1 MAAPANNGQ
10 QEGPPV
16 YAHQSRA
23 PKSPSPS
30 PSHQGQ
36 QPQHRRGYQACDPC
50 RKRKVKCDLGSVDN
64 PRPPPCVRCRRE
76 SKRCEF
82 SATRRKRKPSEVEE
96 PTEATLRRDKRMMVG
111 EVISNNGS
119 VSDGGSS
126 YAPPERTSSFDNSAS
141 LPRPK
146 WADESPAAT
155 TQLPSSST
163 TTSQRFTST
172 QTSST
177 TTQFPEPRSTR
188 LPLYTAAERSHGPSF
203 SLEGGQPMMNRTAV
217 ELLSPAI
224 SNSHDA
230 LHLLSEAAGRTEDLN
245 RQSLE
250 NRYAARQSVSSF
262 NSPMSPLTQAGTP
275 RSGGGSFSRPPRSG
289 TVPVGNYYQGGGSGS
304 ADSQLPDGRGQAD
317 PSETAQDPGF
327 VDAVKAWSRLRFVRA
342 GWLSVEEAMAYVA
355 YYYEHLAPLSPIV
368 IPDFSSPST
377 HRTLLT
383 DEPVLAVTILTTAS
397 RHRKPKG
404 DGAYTRA
411 FYIHDRLWSYLRG
424 MIERLFWGQEK
435 FGGNGVGIS
444 KPRSFDLAPM
454 SSKVSH
460 KGNLRSLGTIEALLI
475 LTDWHPRNLHFPPG
489 DDENALLDLDAQTQ
503 SRYERELETDA
514 ESTANRVPNSA
525 AEGRL
530 AFQKW
535 LEPAWR
541 SDRMSWMLLSTAQA
555 LAFELG
561 VFDQKNDAKAAS
573 EPPSEQTRKRRLRRL
588 ILVYITQSSGRLGI
602 PSMLPLPQWTSDIQ
616 PTSVTG
622 AKGSDT
628 IVDRMHDCWIGISKI
643 MYQSNQLLFASSE
656 QTSELIR
663 SGRYRDQID
672 RFQPFLREWR
682 HNIDT
687 IDLAPPMR
695 CLLMIEYEYTRLYVN
710 SLALQAVVDRWTT
723 MSNEAA
729 QAQSTRPNSGPSS
742 GTGWFH
748 VLMELYRVNEQYIQE
763 VVDASRKILQTVLEI
778 LVPRDH
784 LKHAPV
790 RTCFRIL
797 SGMIFILKT
806 FTLGAKEDDVR
817 VSLDLQ
823 DRTIEALKTC
833 VVDDVHLNHAIARLL
848 ELLTTSIRTRF
859 LRFAPLDRSGDGEQ
873 ERPSAPASRH
883 QSPRPRE
890 GAPNRRE
897 GSSHAWTPAQSATQN
912 LGYVD
917 SNSQAGAGMGSV
929 HDPLAGIPAQPINS
943 SNINVSF
950 MPPPPS
956 VYYNYYDPSATPPT
970 GELEGTSVPSQS
982 MHDNPGASGG
992 LPDWFALPLDQFFN
1006 SSTAVVDQG
1015 LGGTGPMVGEFDML
1029 EVLLNEQYDGH
1040 GEGGE
1045 SAGGGNLPSQFLA
1058 S

>member
-1 MAAPANNGQ
+1 MLIRPPAG
-10 QEGPPV
+10 
-16 YAHQSRA
+16 
-23 PKSPSPS
+23 
-30 PSHQGQ
+30 
-36 QPQHRRGYQACDPC
+36 
-50 RKRKVKCDLGSVDN
+50 VDN

-96 PTEATLRRDKRMMVG
+96 PTEAVLRRDKRMMVG
-111 EVISNNGS
+111 EVISNSGS

-126 YAPPERTSSFDNSAS
+126 YAPERTSSFDNGAS
-141 LPRPK
+141 LSRPK
-146 WADESPAAT
+146 WTEESPAT
-155 TQLPSSST
+155 NNTQQLPSSST
-163 TTSQRFTST
+163 PSQRFPSNP
-172 QTSST
+172 SPSGNAP
-177 TTQFPEPRSTR
+177 FSEPRSTR
-188 LPLYTAAERSHGPSF
+188 LPMYSAAERSHAASF

-289 TVPVGNYYQGGGSGS
+289 TVPGGTYYAAGASGS
-304 ADSQLPDGRGQAD
+304 ADARLPDGRGPAD
-317 PSETAQDPGF
+317 AAETAQDPGF

-342 GWLSVEEAMAYVA
+342 GWLSVEESMAYVA

-368 IPDFSSPST
+368 IPDFSHPST

-397 RHRKPKG
+397 RHMKPKG

-444 KPRSFDLAPM
+444 GPRSFDLAPT
-454 SSKVSH
+454 SSKISH

-503 SRYERELETDA
+503 SRYEKELETEVDN
-514 ESTANRVPNSA
+514 TANRVPNSA

-561 VFDQKNDAKAAS
+561 VFDQKSDAKAVGES
-573 EPPSEQTRKRRLRRL
+573 PSEQTRKRRLRRL

-602 PSMLPLPQWTSDIQ
+602 PSMLPLPQWTNDIQ
-616 PTSVTG
+616 PTSASAANG
-622 AKGSDT
+622 ADT

-687 IDLAPPMR
+687 ID
-695 CLLMIEYEYTRLYVN
+695 CKC
-710 SLALQAVVDRWTT
+710 SLPRGL
-723 MSNEAA
+723 
-729 QAQSTRPNSGPSS
+729 
-742 GTGWFH
+742 
-748 VLMELYRVNEQYIQE
+748 
-763 VVDASRKILQTVLEI
+763 DASRLLI
-778 LVPRDH
+778 
-784 LKHAPV
+784 
-790 RTCFRIL
+790 
-797 SGMIFILKT
+797 
-806 FTLGAKEDDVR
+806 DVR
-817 VSLDLQ
+817 SGPLNAVYLD
-823 DRTIEALKTC
+823 D
-833 VVDDVHLNHAIARLL
+833 
-848 ELLTTSIRTRF
+848 
-859 LRFAPLDRSGDGEQ
+859 
-873 ERPSAPASRH
+873 
-883 QSPRPRE
+883 
-890 GAPNRRE
+890 
-897 GSSHAWTPAQSATQN
+897 
-912 LGYVD
+912 
-917 SNSQAGAGMGSV
+917 
-929 HDPLAGIPAQPINS
+929 
-943 SNINVSF
+943 
-950 MPPPPS
+950 
-956 VYYNYYDPSATPPT
+956 
-970 GELEGTSVPSQS
+970 
-982 MHDNPGASGG
+982 
-992 LPDWFALPLDQFFN
+992 
-1006 SSTAVVDQG
+1006 
-1015 LGGTGPMVGEFDML
+1015 
-1029 EVLLNEQYDGH
+1029 
-1040 GEGGE
+1040 
-1045 SAGGGNLPSQFLA
+1045 
-1058 S
+1058 

>member
-1 MAAPANNGQ
+1 MMSAGTSH
-10 QEGPPV
+10 QETGL
-16 YAHQSRA
+16 YAQSDRD
-23 PKSPSPS
+23 PKSSSP
-30 PSHQGQ
+30 

-96 PTEATLRRDKRMMVG
+96 PTEDGVLRRDKRMMVG
-111 EVISNNGS
+111 EVVSNGS
-119 VSDGGSS
+119 PNDAPS
-126 YAPPERTSSFDNSAS
+126 YAHSDPSSFDPNGNRPRQKWSEGPPITPSQIPQSAAPPQRYTPS
-141 LPRPK
+141 IP
-146 WADESPAAT
+146 
-155 TQLPSSST
+155 PSSTAPYSDAKN
-163 TTSQRFTST
+163 S
-172 QTSST
+172 
-177 TTQFPEPRSTR
+177 R
-188 LPLYTAAERSHGPSF
+188 LSMYPVGDRGPVAHY

-275 RSGGGSFSRPPRSG
+275 RSAGGSFSRPQRAGAMSMP
-289 TVPVGNYYQGGGSGS
+289 NYYQSAGPGS
-304 ADSQLPDGRGQAD
+304 ADAPMSNGRDQSAPAD
-317 PSETAQDPGF
+317 NTQDPGF

-342 GWLSVEEAMAYVA
+342 GWLSVEESMDYVA
-355 YYYEHLAPLSPIV
+355 YYYEHLAPMSPIV
-368 IPDFSSPST
+368 IPDFSHPST

-383 DEPVLAVTILTTAS
+383 EEPVLAVTILTTAS
-397 RHRKPKG
+397 RHMKPKG

-424 MIERLFWGQEK
+424 MIERLIWGQEK
-435 FGGNGVGIS
+435 FGGAGSGIS
-444 KPRSFDLAPM
+444 GPRSFDLTAAAP
-454 SSKVSH
+454 KVN
-460 KGNLRSLGTIEALLI
+460 KGNLRSLGTIEALLV

-489 DDENALLDLDAQTQ
+489 DDENALLDLDAQAQ
-503 SRYERELETDA
+503 GRFEKDIELEN
-514 ESTANRVPNSA
+514 ENGANRAPNNM

-561 VFDQKNDAKAAS
+561 VFDQKNEAKAAS
-573 EPPSEQTRKRRLRRL
+573 EPPAEQTRKRRLRRL

-602 PSMLPLPQWTSDIQ
+602 PSMLPLPQWANDIQ
-616 PTSVTG
+616 PTTMTG
-622 AKGSDT
+622 ANAGDIT
-628 IVDRMHDCWIGISKI
+628 VDRMHDCWIGISKI
-643 MYQSNQLLFASSE
+643 MYQSNQLLFASNE

-682 HNIDT
+682 QNIDT

-695 CLLMIEYEYTRLYVN
+695 KILMIEYEYTRLYVN

-729 QAQSTRPNSGPSS
+729 QAQNGRPGCGSSSNS
-742 GTGWFH
+742 GWFH

-763 VVDASRKILQTVLEI
+763 VVDASRKILQTVLEE
-778 LVPRDH
+778 LVPGDH

-823 DRTIEALKTC
+823 DRTIEALRTH
-833 VVDDVHLNHAIARLL
+833 VVDDVHLCHAISRLL

-859 LRFAPLDRSGDGEQ
+859 LRFAPMDRAGDGDGQ
-873 ERPSAPASRH
+873 DRASAPHSRA
-883 QSPRPRE
+883 QSPRPRD
-890 GAPNRRE
+890 GGQVRRD
-897 GSSHAWTPAQSATQN
+897 GSQQAWTSQN

-917 SNSQAGAGMGSV
+917 SNHQHTGTPMTTSV

-943 SNINVSF
+943 SNLNVSF

-956 VYYNYYDPSATPPT
+956 VYHNYYDPNASPPA
-970 GELEGTSVPSQS
+970 GDMEGSNVPSQS
-982 MHDNPGASGG
+982 IHDHNGTSGG
-992 LPDWFALPLDQFFN
+992 LPDWFALPLDQFFT

-1015 LGGTGPMVGEFDML
+1015 LGGTGPMVGELDML
-1029 EVLLNEQYDGH
+1029 EVLLNEQYDASGTPL
-1040 GEGGE
+1040 EP
-1045 SAGGGNLPSQFLA
+1045 SGGGSLPSQFMP
-1058 S
+1058 SS

>member
-1 MAAPANNGQ
+1 M
-10 QEGPPV
+10 
-16 YAHQSRA
+16 
-23 PKSPSPS
+23 
-30 PSHQGQ
+30 
-36 QPQHRRGYQACDPC
+36 
-50 RKRKVKCDLGSVDN
+50 
-64 PRPPPCVRCRRE
+64 
-76 SKRCEF
+76 
-82 SATRRKRKPSEVEE
+82 EE
-96 PTEATLRRDKRMMVG
+96 PTEAVLRRDKRMMVG
-111 EVISNNGS
+111 EVISNSGS

-126 YAPPERTSSFDNSAS
+126 YAPERTSSFDNSTS
-141 LPRPK
+141 LSRPK
-146 WADESPAAT
+146 WTEESPAANNA
-155 TQLPSSST
+155 QLPSSST
-163 TTSQRFTST
+163 PSQRFPSNP
-172 QTSST
+172 SPSGNAP
-177 TTQFPEPRSTR
+177 FAEPRSTR
-188 LPLYTAAERSHGPSF
+188 LPMYPAAERSHAASF

-289 TVPVGNYYQGGGSGS
+289 TVPGGTYYSAGASGS
-304 ADSQLPDGRGQAD
+304 ADARLPDGRGPAD
-317 PSETAQDPGF
+317 AAETAQDPGF

-342 GWLSVEEAMAYVA
+342 GWLSVEESMAYVA

-368 IPDFSSPST
+368 IPDFSHPST

-397 RHRKPKG
+397 RHMKPKG

-444 KPRSFDLAPM
+444 GPRSFDLAPT

-503 SRYERELETDA
+503 SRYEKELETEVDN
-514 ESTANRVPNSA
+514 SANRVPNSA

-561 VFDQKNDAKAAS
+561 VFDQKSDAKVAGES
-573 EPPSEQTRKRRLRRL
+573 PSEQTRKRRLRRL

-602 PSMLPLPQWTSDIQ
+602 PSMLPLPQWTNDIQ
-616 PTSVTG
+616 PTSATA
-622 AKGSDT
+622 AKGADT

-687 IDLAPPMR
+687 ID
-695 CLLMIEYEYTRLYVN
+695 CEC
-710 SLALQAVVDRWTT
+710 SL
-723 MSNEAA
+723 
-729 QAQSTRPNSGPSS
+729 
-742 GTGWFH
+742 TGG
-748 VLMELYRVNEQYIQE
+748 L
-763 VVDASRKILQTVLEI
+763 DAGRMLIV
-778 LVPRDH
+778 
-784 LKHAPV
+784 
-790 RTCFRIL
+790 
-797 SGMIFILKT
+797 
-806 FTLGAKEDDVR
+806 
-817 VSLDLQ
+817 
-823 DRTIEALKTC
+823 
-833 VVDDVHLNHAIARLL
+833 
-848 ELLTTSIRTRF
+848 IR
-859 LRFAPLDRSGDGEQ
+859 S
-873 ERPSAPASRH
+873 
-883 QSPRPRE
+883 
-890 GAPNRRE
+890 
-897 GSSHAWTPAQSATQN
+897 
-912 LGYVD
+912 
-917 SNSQAGAGMGSV
+917 
-929 HDPLAGIPAQPINS
+929 
-943 SNINVSF
+943 VSF
-950 MPPPPS
+950 NA
-956 VYYNYYDPSATPPT
+956 VY
-970 GELEGTSVPSQS
+970 
-982 MHDNPGASGG
+982 
-992 LPDWFALPLDQFFN
+992 LD
-1006 SSTAVVDQG
+1006 D
-1015 LGGTGPMVGEFDML
+1015 
-1029 EVLLNEQYDGH
+1029 
-1040 GEGGE
+1040 
-1045 SAGGGNLPSQFLA
+1045 
-1058 S
+1058 